1 MKLIITILLL
11 ALIGTNAFWAYV
23 VIDQGVTQSYTQA
36 NSDLVQKQYEQT
48 LVLANLQL
56 IGLSSKEAIKRIGKD
71 VYGLNPFI
79 KEGCIVAGQVC
90 IKLKDDKVVGIGN

>member
-1 MKLIITILLL
+1 ML

-36 NSDLVQKQYEQT
+36 SSDLAQKQYEQT